1 MSRMPIFEKMKIYEE
16 ESYKVD
22 VIDWLYNVLKGF
34 APKIEEY
41 YQPYELKNDMS
52 RN

>member
-41 YQPYELKNDMS
+41 YQPYQLKNDMS